1 MVLLSTLE
9 LCANTVGAMQLK
21 TKLLVYITVPI
32 AIAVCIS
39 SYMTYRTHSDAMR
52 HVIEKDIKATSFFVA
67 ENVNLT
73 ISDIKNSFRVAA
85 KSEYIKEALE
95 CEGQAELDQVVSFF
109 KEIREIMPSITD
121 VFLLDEEG
129 DIRASLNR
137 HDYGKT
143 YRDRSYFQQAI
154 NGKTAIVG
162 PLLSRATQKQSVY
175 IAVPVSNNQNKGVLV
190 ASVELDTISD
200 LCFSHDIVSSQIN
213 IFLLNNAAQVILA
226 KDSMGGNG
234 SSGSMPLNI
243 RALDDETSQGY
254 AAYAVN
260 GKTYTAFYKKIK
272 NLDWYVLIA
281 MDDTQINKTVLSST
295 KDSFLLTLLAILIGL
310 LIGSILVYNVIK
322 ALYKLIEYAR
332 SISNGNLEATL
343 DVHSQSELGILANT
357 LRSMAKMVKQ
367 DQDRLNSL
375 VEERTGQ
382 LKLSQERLIKESAL
396 LKTILNTVPDL
407 IFYKDMNGFYKGC
420 NKALSSF
427 IGKSEQEIIGKDD
440 IEIFQLSGNA
450 AQKFIEDDLQVM
462 RGQLDILVREEE
474 VLYPDGKKLF
484 FETIKTLYYSE
495 DNAPFGM
502 LGISRNI
509 QLRKET
515 EKAYAAAMRKAHEA
529 SRAKSEFVAR
539 ISHEIRTPLNAIIG
553 MNYLLEQS
561 CTDPVQK
568 GYLHKMELSAKNL
581 LSIINDVLD
590 FSKIESGKLEI
601 EKNTVLIEK
610 LVRDVVSINEPKA
623 KAANLSFEIHIDPD
637 IPAALIG
644 DPLRISQIMLNL
656 IFNAVKFSHHGTIR
670 IEVRCERGLGENVT
684 LLFSVRDQ
692 GIGMDQQQLDK
703 LFVPFTQAD
712 GSTTR
717 KYGGT
722 GLGLSIC
729 KMLVELMHGEI
740 WAVTEEGVGSTF
752 FFRLQLEKEN
762 TAALAAQ
769 APQTEQTVSIDAL
782 PPSVLKGK
790 TVLLVEDN
798 EINQEIAIAIL
809 SSFGLEVDLAENGM
823 EAVRK
828 IQANHY
834 ALVLMDIQMP
844 IMDGYQATR
853 LIREDNRFSSLP
865 IIAMTAN
872 AMNKDR
878 TECLKA
884 GMNEHIGKPF
894 DPEALRQ
901 LLEKWC
907 R

>member
-1 MVLLSTLE
+1 
-9 LCANTVGAMQLK
+9 MQLK

-39 SYMTYRTHSDAMR
+39 SYMTYRAHSAAMR
-52 HVIEKDIKATSFFVA
+52 HVIEKDIKATSFFIA

-73 ISDIKNSFRVAA
+73 ISDIKNSFLVAA
-85 KSEYIKEALE
+85 KSGYIKKALKY
-95 CEGQAELDQVVSFF
+95 EGQPERDQVVAFF
-109 KEIREIMPSITD
+109 KDIREVMPSITD
-121 VFLLDEEG
+121 VFLLDEQG

-137 HDYGKT
+137 YDYGKN
-143 YRDRSYFQQAI
+143 YRDRTYFQQAI
-154 NGKTAIVG
+154 NGEATIVG
-162 PLLSRATQKQSVY
+162 PLISRATQKQCVY
-175 IAVPVSNNQNKGVLV
+175 IAVPVSHDQNKGVLV

-200 LCFSHDIVSSQIN
+200 LCFSHDIISPQID
-213 IFLLNNAAQVILA
+213 IFLLDGAAHILLA
-226 KDSMGGNG
+226 KDST
-234 SSGSMPLNI
+234 SGSGGPDSIPLDT
-243 RALDDETSQGY
+243 RALRDEASQGY
-254 AAYAVN
+254 AAYSVN
-260 GKTYTAFYKKIK
+260 GEAYTAFYKKIK

-281 MDDTQINKTVLSST
+281 MDDTQINKTALSSA

-310 LIGSILVYNVIK
+310 LVGSILIYNIIK
-322 ALYKLIEYAR
+322 GLHKIIEYAR
-332 SISNGNLEATL
+332 RISNGNVDAIL

-357 LRSMAKMVKQ
+357 LRSMVKIVKE
-367 DQDRLNSL
+367 DQDRLNRL
-375 VEERTGQ
+375 VEERTEQ
-382 LKLSQERLIKESAL
+382 LKLSQERQIKESAL

-407 IFYKDMNGFYKGC
+407 IFYKDMNGIYKGC
-420 NKALSSF
+420 NKAFGAF
-427 IGKSEQEIIGKDD
+427 IGKSEQEIIGKND
-440 IEIFQLSGNA
+440 IELFQLSGNA
-450 AQKFIEDDLQVM
+450 AQKFIEDDLQIM

-502 LGISRNI
+502 VGISRNI

-515 EKAYAAAMRKAHEA
+515 EKAYAEAIQKAHEA

-553 MNYLLEQS
+553 MNYLLKQS
-561 CTDPVQK
+561 CADPVQQ
-568 GYLHKMELSAKNL
+568 GYLHKMEVSAKNL

-601 EKNTVLIEK
+601 EKGIVSIEK
-610 LVRDVVSINEPKA
+610 LLCDVVSVTEPKA
-623 KAANLSFEIHIDPD
+623 KAANVSFETYIDPG
-637 IPAALIG
+637 IPAVLIG

-656 IFNAVKFSHHGTIR
+656 VFNAVKFSDHGTIR
-670 IEVRCERGLGENVT
+670 IEVRCERVHGKNVT

-692 GIGMDQQQLDK
+692 GIGMNQQQLDK

-740 WAVTEEGVGSTF
+740 WAVTMEGTGSTF
-752 FFRLQLEKEN
+752 FFKLQLEKED
-762 TAALAAQ
+762 TASLPAQDPQADRPASAALPLSA
-769 APQTEQTVSIDAL
+769 
-782 PPSVLKGK
+782 LKGK

-809 SSFGLEVDLAENGM
+809 RSFGLEVDLAENGM

-828 IQANHY
+828 IQVNHY

-853 LIREDNRFSSLP
+853 RIREDDRFSSLP

-872 AMNKDR
+872 AMNTDR

-894 DPEALRQ
+894 DPEALKQ